1 MKQRTQKRQAEM
13 TILEHLDELRQRLM
27 KAIIALLVGVII
39 GTFVTR
45 PILQILLSPLG
56 DLKPQ
61 AIKPTETISVYF
73 QISIITGLVLAM
85 PFIMY
90 QVFQY
95 AAPGLEPHEK
105 RYIIIGAPAASVSFA
120 AGVLFAATVLLR
132 NTIPFLTNILS
143 DIIEQKPTIENYIN
157 FVGSVLLWVGVVFET
172 PLVMYIL
179 AKLGVVSYKGYIRVW
194 RVVFIGAAIGAALIT
209 PTIDPINMMLVM
221 GPFLLLYGLG
231 IFLAWLAR
239 PKTAE

>member
-1 MKQRTQKRQAEM
+1 MKQRAQKRQAEM

-27 KAIIALLVGVII
+27 KAVIALLVGVII
-39 GTFVTR
+39 GTFITR

-90 QVFQY
+90 QLFQY
-95 AAPGLEPHEK
+95 VAPGLEPHEK

-120 AGVLFAATVLLR
+120 VGVVFAATVLLR
-132 NTIPFLTNILS
+132 NALPFLTGILS
-143 DIIEQKPTIENYIN
+143 DIIEQRPTIENYIT

-179 AKLGVVSYKGYIRVW
+179 AKLGVVTYKGYIRVW
-194 RVVFIGAAIGAALIT
+194 RVVVIGAAIGAALIT
-209 PTIDPINMMLVM
+209 PTVDPINMMLVM

-231 IFLAWLAR
+231 ILLAWLAR
-239 PKTAE
+239 PKAA